1 MKKLAII
8 ILTFMI
14 SIPSAFAE
22 VYGFAVGIQATENQ
36 LNNRA
41 TEDIDSDAHLGAGNT
56 PGSGGQGILDTI
68 VNLSDDFEAGT
79 VFAEYT
85 HGVET
90 PITMPGGL
98 SIGLTLG
105 INLIPGDAEIKKRS
119 VLQTDNDTIVANT
132 QSNTVKYSID
142 GHKVTYASTGLVFN
156 NGNTFI
162 YGTIGKADANV
173 TAVSVNVSSG
183 NTTRKQNLSGE
194 VGGVGVK
201 HSFNVWNLFV
211 KLDYQETDYDTLTYV
226 SSNNTTVTADLDN
239 RQGALSIGR
248 TF

>member
-41 TEDIDSDAHLGAGNT
+41 TEDIDSDATLGPGNT
-56 PGSGGQGILDTI
+56 PGAGGQGVLDTI

-79 VFAEYT
+79 LFAEYT
-85 HGVET
+85 HGLET
-90 PITMPGGL
+90 PLDIPGGL
-98 SIGLTLG
+98 SLGVTLG
-105 INLIPGDAEIKKRS
+105 INVIPGDAEIKKRS
-119 VLQTDNDTIVANT
+119 IVQVDNDTTVPNEQT
-132 QSNTVKYSID
+132 NTVKYSID
-142 GHKVTYASTGLVFN
+142 GHQVQYAQGGLVFN
-156 NGNTFI
+156 NGNTFL
-162 YGTIGKADANV
+162 YGTIGKAKATV
-173 TAVSVNVSSG
+173 TAESVNVSSDDF
-183 NTTRKQNLSGE
+183 TKKQNLVGE
-194 VGGVGVK
+194 VGGVGIK

-226 SSNNTTVTADLDN
+226 TSNNTTVTADLDN
-239 RQGALSIGR
+239 RQGGFSIGR